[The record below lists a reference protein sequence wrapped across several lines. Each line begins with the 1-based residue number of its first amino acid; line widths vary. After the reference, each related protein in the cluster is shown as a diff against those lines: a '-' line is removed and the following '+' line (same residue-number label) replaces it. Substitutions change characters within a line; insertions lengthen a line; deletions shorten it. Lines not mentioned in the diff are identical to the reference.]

1 VTAPASAPS
10 ASDQPT
16 HILVVDD
23 EPHIGR
29 IIKTRLEQ
37 GPFTVTVA
45 ETGAQALVALERE
58 PHIKL
63 VVLDLMLPGMSG
75 IDVLSA
81 MRADDRWKDLLCVV
95 LTAAGHDVQTRQT
108 ETLGVS
114 EFMTKPFSPRRLLA
128 RVMALT
134 CTVPG
139 GTVPG
144 GTVPDGAP
152 PSPMQAV
159 SSPDTE

>member
-1 VTAPASAPS
+1 MTAPASVPS
-10 ASDQPT
+10 GSPALT

-45 ETGAQALVALERE
+45 ETGAQALLALEADSG
-58 PHIKL
+58 IKL

-75 IDVLSA
+75 IDVLST
-81 MRADDRWKDLLCVV
+81 MRADERWKHLFCVV
-95 LTAAGHDVQTRQT
+95 LTAAGHDVQFRQT
-108 ETLGVS
+108 ESLGIS

-134 CTVPG
+134 GVGLDDTA
-139 GTVPG
+139 
-144 GTVPDGAP
+144 PDGIAP
-152 PSPMQAV
+152 LPIQVV
-159 SSPDTE
+159 SSSDAE